1 MGYQKSL
8 NIKSTVDSPEIVLVP
23 ETGVVSIIGNSYMNN
38 PIATYEPVFDWV
50 REYVKSPAEKTGLIL
65 DIEYA
70 NSATKKIIYDL
81 ICLLLTVKDNS
92 EVEISWNYYED
103 DEDMI
108 DTGKQF
114 EKSSKKTFNFIKK

>member
-1 MGYQKSL
+1 MVQVQRLSIVS
-8 NIKSTVDSPEIVLVP
+8 NVDSPEIILIH
-23 ETGVVSIIGNSYMNN
+23 EAGIISIIGNSYMNN

-50 REYVKSPAEKTGLIL
+50 REYIKSPSKKTSLIL

-81 ICLLLTVKDNS
+81 ICLLLTVKDN
-92 EVEISWNYYED
+92 VEIEITWNYYED

-114 EKSSKKTFNFIKK
+114 EKSCKKAFNFIKK